1 MGLTAA
7 PIDAQLVT
15 GVLSEIAEI
24 ASETIE
30 LREVFD
36 RVGTAVQRVIPFYK
50 MGVVRI
56 IDGSHVVLHAV
67 TFTQPKPDGTCS
79 GPKCSDAKSSDPMPV
94 TMWSPRMRPHA
105 GPTPRIND
113 ARKEL
118 DPSFPLDATALEGG
132 MGSGMWEPFRAGN
145 TFAGGVWLSSQT
157 TNAFTDEH
165 QEVLKPIAALLGSA
179 VEHWK
184 LWDIEQR
191 RRDRLDRIEALLGM
205 LAQSLDVREVF
216 EPLSDGMKAILPHD
230 MMCLTELDMGAKTIR
245 ISAIAGKTDNP
256 APTAA
261 VPLTDAELA
270 RRNASEIIKDIPAE
284 IPPDTER
291 HRLIISSGMRSWL
304 RVPVWISGQV
314 QGGLSFFHREPSR
327 YTWEDTEVAIRLADR
342 VALMLSH
349 LRLSDEARVAAEA
362 RERAERLEATVETLA
377 RELESRG
384 GGRVIGIS
392 PSWKETLRAAQRV
405 TASETTVLITGESGT
420 GKEVISNLIHQGSPR
435 SGKPFV
441 AINCAALPE
450 TLLESEL
457 FGHEKGAF
465 TGAIATKIGRM
476 EQAAG
481 GTLFLDEIAEM
492 SPIVQAKFLRVLEQ
506 REFQRVGGSRTL
518 KADVRVIAATNRDL
532 TAAIANQT
540 FREDLYYRLN
550 VFQIHIAPLRERSE
564 DILPLAEAFLE
575 DLGRTMGRPAAGIS
589 KDARGWLLGYRWPG
603 NVRELRNA
611 IERAI
616 LMSDGGLITRDH
628 LPAAVSRPTYGA
640 LRVLASP
647 VSDGGR
653 PVKISSISDG
663 GIPSDGMNLEDVER
677 DLVEKALGQAKGN
690 KSRAARLL
698 GLTRAQ
704 LYSRIEK
711 YGVQ

>member
-1 MGLTAA
+1 MSLTAA

-67 TFTQPKPDGTCS
+67 TFTQSKSDGTCS

-113 ARKEL
+113 AKREL
-118 DPSFPLDATALEGG
+118 DPSFPLDAMALEGG

-145 TFAGGVWLSSQT
+145 AFVGGVWLSSQST
-157 TNAFTDEH
+157 YAFTDEH

-216 EPLSDGMKAILPHD
+216 EQLSDGMKAILPHD
-230 MMCLTELDMGAKTIR
+230 MMCLTELDMRAQTIR

-256 APTAA
+256 APTGS
-261 VPLTDAELA
+261 VPLTERELE
-270 RRNASEIIKDIPAE
+270 RRNDFEIFNDIPAE
-284 IPPDTER
+284 VPPDTER
-291 HRLIISSGMRSWL
+291 QRLIISSGMRSWL
-304 RVPVWISGQV
+304 RVPVWLSGQV
-314 QGGLSFFHREPSR
+314 QGGLSFFHREASR
-327 YTWEDTEVAIRLADR
+327 YSWEDTEVAIRLADR

-349 LRLSDEARVAAEA
+349 QRLSDEARVSAEA
-362 RERAERLEATVETLA
+362 RERAERLEATVQTLA

-384 GGRVIGIS
+384 QARVIGIS
-392 PSWKETLRAAQRV
+392 HSWRETLLTAQRV
-405 TASETTVLITGESGT
+405 TDSETTVLITGESGT
-420 GKEVISNLIHQGSPR
+420 GKEVISNLIHSGSPR

-492 SPIVQAKFLRVLEQ
+492 SPLVQAKFLRVLEQ

-532 TAAIANQT
+532 TAAIARQA

-550 VFQIHIAPLRERSE
+550 VFQIHIAPLRERPE

-589 KDARGWLLGYRWPG
+589 KDASGWLSSYAWPG

-616 LMSDGGLITRDH
+616 LMCDGGLITREH
-628 LPAAVSRPTYGA
+628 LPAAVARPEVTGA
-640 LRVLASP
+640 LSALRFAASA
-647 VSDGGR
+647 
-653 PVKISSISDG
+653 
-663 GIPSDGMNLEDVER
+663 PSDAMNLEDVER
-677 DLVEKALGQAKGN
+677 GLVEKALDQAKGN
-690 KSRAARLL
+690 KSRAARIL
-698 GLTRAQ
+698 GVTRAQ